1 MSYISALNDVTEY
14 IGDAWLQRTDLN
26 DETRNT
32 LNMILAHIND
42 MVNAEIDNMYD
53 YYQKAGF
60 DE

>member
-14 IGDAWLQRTDLN
+14 IGDAWLRREDLS
-26 DETRNT
+26 DETRNS
-32 LNMILAHIND
+32 LNMILSHIND